1 MRNLFLPFLF
11 CLFSIASLS
20 AQETSKPLDF
30 TKIDAYAR
38 ACPRSAER
46 SIEKLAEYLG
56 KGAAND
62 WEKARVIYIWLCDN
76 IKYDDDGYNDRD
88 LGDNSAKGVLDHK
101 KGVCEGFSN
110 LYLALGQALQLNIIK
125 VSGYSKGY
133 SYRKGK
139 KFNDTNHA
147 WNLIKIQGA
156 WHIFDATWGQG
167 YGSRENGDL
176 VAEKEFD
183 PFWFD
188 TDPYAAIFSHLPEQ
202 AEYQLL
208 EKPIAKGTFEWM
220 PAVNSDYFSLG
231 FDGKSAYE
239 AIRKDTTLLFPR
251 IFNKK
256 RSVTVV
262 SAPQF
267 ENLPLKTPVVF
278 EFKSAEIEEVAI
290 NDARN
295 KWTFFKKTGDL
306 FRLEYIPTVQGEL
319 NIMLKESKKG
329 NEYATLLRYNV
340 RSLK

>member
-1 MRNLFLPFLF
+1 MRNLFLPLLF
-11 CLFSIASLS
+11 CLFSIATLS
-20 AQETSKPLDF
+20 AQEPSKPNDF
-30 TKIDAYAR
+30 TKIDAHAR

-56 KGAAND
+56 QGASND

-110 LYLALGQALQLNIIK
+110 LYLALGQALNLDIIK
-125 VSGYSKGY
+125 VSGFSKGY

-139 KFNDTNHA
+139 QFRDTNHA

-167 YGSRENGDL
+167 YGSREDGNL
-176 VAEKEFD
+176 MAEKAFD

-208 EKPIAKGTFEWM
+208 ENPISKGTFEWM
-220 PAVNSDYFSLG
+220 PAVNSDYFALG

-239 AIRKDTTLLFPR
+239 AICKDTTLLFPK

-267 ENLPLKTPVVF
+267 ENLRLKTPVVF

>member
-1 MRNLFLPFLF
+1 MRNLFLPLLF
-11 CLFSIASLS
+11 CLFSIATLS

-56 KGAAND
+56 KGASND
-62 WEKARVIYIWLCDN
+62 WEKARVIYTWLCDN
-76 IKYDDDGYNDRD
+76 IQYDDDGYNDND
-88 LGDNSAKGVLDHK
+88 LGENTAEEVLKRK

-167 YGSRENGDL
+167 YGSRENGNM
-176 VAEKEFD
+176 VAEKAFD

-188 TDPYAAIFSHLPEQ
+188 VDPYAAIFSHLPEQ
-202 AEYQLL
+202 GEYQLL
-208 EKPIAKGTFEWM
+208 AKPITKATYEWM
-220 PAVNSDYFSLG
+220 PAVNSDYFAMG
-231 FDGKSAYE
+231 FDGKSTYE
-239 AIRKDTTLLFPR
+239 AILKDTTLLFPKV
-251 IFNKK
+251 FNKIK
-256 RSVTVV
+256 SIQVVT
-262 SAPQF
+262 APKF
-267 ENLPLKTPVVF
+267 EEVGLNKPVIF
-278 EFKSAEIEEVAI
+278 EFVSAEITDVVI
-290 NDARN
+290 KDARKN
-295 KWTFFKKTGDL
+295 WKPFVHNGDH
-306 FRLEYIPTVQGEL
+306 FRLEYTPTVQGEL
-319 NIMLKESKKG
+319 TILIKESKKG
-329 NEYATLLRYNV
+329 NAYAVLLRYNV